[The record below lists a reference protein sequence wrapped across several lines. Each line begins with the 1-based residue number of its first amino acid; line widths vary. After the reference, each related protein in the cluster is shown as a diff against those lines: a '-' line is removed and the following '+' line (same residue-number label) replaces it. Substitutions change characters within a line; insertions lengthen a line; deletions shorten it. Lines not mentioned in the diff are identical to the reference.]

1 MASRVN
7 DRELI
12 VVWLGSFGKEWVSFN
27 RGYTVLDYRFGD
39 FERKGYIERSPNYLT
54 HPKDPLIS
62 YRLTDKA
69 IEKGLKDGDNTG
81 NKT

>member
-1 MASRVN
+1 MASRVD

-39 FERKGYIERSPNYLT
+39 FERKGYIERSPKQLHHN
-54 HPKDPLIS
+54 DPLIS

-69 IEKGLKDGDNTG
+69 IEKGLKNGDNTG